1 MIRDKRISLERA
13 LWNSYQ
19 GAKIVKIDATDNTP
33 FRALINPN
41 RLTQDYDN
49 KLLSVGFE
57 YNVQCGDIFE
67 WIGTNTYWLVYLQEL
82 TELAY
87 FRGSIRRCTYQ
98 IKWVD
103 EDGEHVTY
111 AALKGPTEGNIASSR
126 VHGMVIDTPN
136 YSISFLVPQT
146 ESTRKF
152 FKRYTKMYLQ
162 GCETCWR
169 IEGVDTLSSPGII
182 EVYAKE
188 YYANKDEDDIENGVV
203 GGLIEDI
210 KPNTPEEEMTIRG
223 ETFIKVKQKVE
234 YRFDGNVPG
243 IWKVDDNIP
252 VTLTVNEQDPREVS
266 LKWNAAYSGQF
277 ELYYGNYSK
286 TIVVESLF

>member
-1 MIRDKRISLERA
+1 
-13 LWNSYQ
+13 
-19 GAKIVKIDATDNTP
+19 
-33 FRALINPN
+33 
-41 RLTQDYDN
+41 
-49 KLLSVGFE
+49 
-57 YNVQCGDIFE
+57 
-67 WIGTNTYWLVYLQEL
+67 
-82 TELAY
+82 
-87 FRGSIRRCTYQ
+87 
-98 IKWVD
+98 
-103 EDGEHVTY
+103 
-111 AALKGPTEGNIASSR
+111 
-126 VHGMVIDTPN
+126 MVIDTPN

-234 YRFDGNVPG
+234 YRFDGNIPG

-252 VTLTVNEQDPREVS
+252 VTLTINEQDPREVS
-266 LKWNAAYSGQF
+266 LKWNAAYSG
-277 ELYYGNYSK
+277 
-286 TIVVESLF
+286 